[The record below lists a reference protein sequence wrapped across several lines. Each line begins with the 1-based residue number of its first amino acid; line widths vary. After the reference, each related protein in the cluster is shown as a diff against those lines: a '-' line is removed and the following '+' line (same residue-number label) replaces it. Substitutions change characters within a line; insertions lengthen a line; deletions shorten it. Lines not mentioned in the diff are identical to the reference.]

1 MIFAMYPF
9 LYRHTEAT
17 KKVTASLIFVVSTFY
32 PVHQGVRRENG
43 EKLKCCEILSLRI
56 CMAPQ
61 SILQWSPAKQKKSQ
75 LLLDTLSHMCD
86 VIPER
91 GNSEKNALI
100 YPHRIVS
107 KNECCSTAP
116 GSVMAHK
123 AGQFWWNYKT
133 TRRNFGDSVRIYD
146 SSPPPRKCYPLAE
159 FLLRTQGIG
168 GKYPHRQRQAA
179 NVASLSSALTISTFA
194 CCLSPGDIRGE
205 LERIF
210 S

>member
-9 LYRHTEAT
+9 LYRRTEAT
-17 KKVTASLIFVVSTFY
+17 KKSYTASLIFVVSTFY

-75 LLLDTLSHMCD
+75 LLLASSDGHSVTHVWCHSGARKFREKCSDLSPSYCVKKWMLQH
-86 VIPER
+86 
-91 GNSEKNALI
+91 
-100 YPHRIVS
+100 
-107 KNECCSTAP
+107 STRLA
-116 GSVMAHK
+116 VMAHNS
-123 AGQFWWNYKT
+123 GQFWWNYKT

-146 SSPPPRKCYPLAE
+146 SSPPPRKCYPVAE

-168 GKYPHRQRQAA
+168 GKYPPRAHQR
-179 NVASLSSALTISTFA
+179 
-194 CCLSPGDIRGE
+194 
-205 LERIF
+205 
-210 S
+210 